1 VRVLFLTH
9 YFHPEVGAP
18 QSRVLELAYE
28 LSDRR
33 HEITVLTGFPNY
45 PDGVIQ
51 APYRGRRLMTERL
64 GDLRVVR
71 TAIYP
76 APNRGVGRRLLNHL
90 SFALSSIPA
99 SAKAGPADAVIVE
112 SPPLFAAVA
121 GVAIAAL
128 KRAPVVLNVADL
140 WPDAAIQFGA
150 LRRRRMIGAARALER
165 FAYRHADLIAVP
177 TPGLERVL
185 RERGHAADRIVVV
198 PHGVDPGR
206 FTIADRPR
214 PAGRRIVYAGTI
226 GMGHA
231 VGTLIEAARML
242 EERGAAYEFLIV
254 GDGAER
260 AELEALAQRLALR
273 SVTFAGRLPRSELPA
288 LLASA
293 DVTIATQRDLPLL
306 ADALSTKVLEYM
318 AAGRPVVAAAA
329 GWTAQVTSDAG
340 AGIACAPEQPAALAD
355 AIAEVAGDPERGRA
369 MGASGRRYVE
379 ANLTRRAAADRLNR
393 ALRSLVDRGGA

>member
-18 QSRVLELAYE
+18 QSRILELAYE
-28 LSDRR
+28 LSDAG

-51 APYRGRRLMTERL
+51 APYQGRRPMTEQLR
-64 GDLRVVR
+64 DLRVLR
-71 TAIYP
+71 TPIYP
-76 APNRGVGRRLLNHL
+76 APNRGVARRLLNHL
-90 SFALSSIPA
+90 SFALSSVPA

-121 GVAIAAL
+121 GVAIGAL
-128 KRAPVVLNVADL
+128 KRAPVLLNVADL

-150 LRRRRMIGAARALER
+150 LRDRRVIAAARALER
-165 FAYRHADLIAVP
+165 FAYRHADLISVP
-177 TPGLERVL
+177 TPGLQRTL
-185 RERGHAADRIVVV
+185 RERGYPAEQIVVV

-206 FTIADRPR
+206 FVDADAPR
-214 PAGRRIVYAGTI
+214 PPGRRVVYAGTI

-231 VGTLIEAARML
+231 VGTLIEAARRL
-242 EERGAAYEFLIV
+242 EESGGQYEFLIV

-260 AELEALAQRLALR
+260 AELERRAESWGLR
-273 SVTFAGRLPRSELPA
+273 SVRFAGRLPRASLPG

-293 DVTIATQRDLPLL
+293 QIAVATQRDLPFL

-318 AAGRPVVAAAA
+318 AAGRPVVAAAS
-329 GWTAQVTSDAG
+329 GWTAEVIERAG
-340 AGIACAPEQPAALAD
+340 AGIVCPPEDPAALAE
-355 AIAEVAGDPERGRA
+355 AIVRLAVLPDRARA
-369 MGASGRRYVE
+369 MGLSGRRYVE
-379 ANLTRRAAADRLNR
+379 ANLSRRIAVERLER
-393 ALRSLVDRGGA
+393 RLRSPAP